1 MEYFWSSYKSKRSS
15 SATCFEEDKNCQHQH
30 QNEQVIVGN
39 IIINERENQHCHHHH
54 HSQYHYKEEYQIT
67 LMDPRPYFMRLSL
80 IQYQHRSLY
89 HIHTLFLIVSFF
101 HSIYHTRLA
110 YTRKSTIA
118 IGYWVKGGVRVGVKN
133 SESCER
139 VARLTINY
147 YCDFFIIPN
156 LYFSTNMDFKCR
168 PSQEGYLH
176 LILDPIRYAG
186 SLNPS
191 LIRWL

>member
-1 MEYFWSSYKSKRSS
+1 MRLSPPPASWSSPSSSVCDDNCCTWGCGGVGDNRLSAGTRVEYFWSSYKSKRSS
-15 SATCFEEDKNCQHQH
+15 SETCFEEDKNCQHQH

-54 HSQYHYKEEYQIT
+54 HTQYHYKEEYQIT

-118 IGYWVKGGVRVGVKN
+118 WRPKM
-133 SESCER
+133 SESES
-139 VARLTINY
+139 A
-147 YCDFFIIPN
+147 
-156 LYFSTNMDFKCR
+156 
-168 PSQEGYLH
+168 
-176 LILDPIRYAG
+176 
-186 SLNPS
+186 
-191 LIRWL
+191 

>member
-54 HSQYHYKEEYQIT
+54 HTQYHYKEEYQIT

-118 IGYWVKGGVRVGVKN
+118 IGYWVKGGVRVGVWRPKIVR
-133 SESCER
+133 ESQGNQP
-139 VARLTINY
+139 LQ
-147 YCDFFIIPN
+147 P
-156 LYFSTNMDFKCR
+156 
-168 PSQEGYLH
+168 P
-176 LILDPIRYAG
+176 
-186 SLNPS
+186 
-191 LIRWL
+191 

>member
-54 HSQYHYKEEYQIT
+54 HTQYHYKEEYQIT

-101 HSIYHTRLA
+101 HSIYHT
-110 YTRKSTIA
+110 SS
-118 IGYWVKGGVRVGVKN
+118 YWIWNFDCFRP
-133 SESCER
+133 
-139 VARLTINY
+139 
-147 YCDFFIIPN
+147 PN
-156 LYFSTNMDFKCR
+156 
-168 PSQEGYLH
+168 P
-176 LILDPIRYAG
+176 
-186 SLNPS
+186 NPTPG
-191 LIRWL
+191 LGWGLEA